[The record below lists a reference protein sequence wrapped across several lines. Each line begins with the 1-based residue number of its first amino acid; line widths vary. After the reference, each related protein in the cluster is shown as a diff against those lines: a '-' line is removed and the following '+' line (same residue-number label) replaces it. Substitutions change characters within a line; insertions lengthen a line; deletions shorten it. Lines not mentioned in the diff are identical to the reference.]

1 MTSPEKQ
8 VLECKIVCQRN
19 KVMASRRYLEYSF
32 SPTGINVPVMVN
44 QELVQDKMKLCLY
57 KSNFEA
63 SYTISR
69 RNFFLNQGGMRM
81 N

>member
-44 QELVQDKMKLCLY
+44 QELVQDKMKSCLY
-57 KSNFEA
+57 KSGFKK
-63 SYTISR
+63 SYTISSQVFE
-69 RNFFLNQGGMRM
+69 NKAEHE
-81 N
+81 